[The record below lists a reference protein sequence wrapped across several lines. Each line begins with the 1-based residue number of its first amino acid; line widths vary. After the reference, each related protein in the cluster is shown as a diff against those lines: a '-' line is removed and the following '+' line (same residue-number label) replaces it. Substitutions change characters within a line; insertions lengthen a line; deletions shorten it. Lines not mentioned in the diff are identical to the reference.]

1 MDWHS
6 VVTLHSPAFGRRV
19 DRGRRH
25 RLSSNGVGATCDRS
39 AIVNCTHAE
48 YPWWGL
54 ALAISIPTLIVVAAL
69 SVAYWLGGRR

>member
-1 MDWHS
+1 M
-6 VVTLHSPAFGRRV
+6 
-19 DRGRRH
+19 
-25 RLSSNGVGATCDRS
+25 
-39 AIVNCTHAE
+39 NCTHAE